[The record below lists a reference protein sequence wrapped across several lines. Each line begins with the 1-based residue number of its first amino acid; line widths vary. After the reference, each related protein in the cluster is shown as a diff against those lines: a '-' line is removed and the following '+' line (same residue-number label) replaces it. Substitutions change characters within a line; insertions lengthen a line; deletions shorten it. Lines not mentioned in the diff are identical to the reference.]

1 MLGCKKISNFEVAKY
16 QIVTY
21 VLMCK
26 DNTNI
31 RNEQVQTDFF
41 DLFEVKKKVEVSFT
55 APDMTNL
62 GGLPILRRVM
72 KIDDL
77 LVCLS
82 HKIRD
87 WRNPDYIEH
96 TLLEQVTQRVL
107 QIAAGYEDADDC
119 DILRHDS
126 MLKLSAGR
134 LPSDG
139 DLSSQPTMTRLE
151 NHVGKREL
159 YAIGKLFMQHFVES
173 YDKEPDKIIIDL
185 DDSNADTYGCQQ
197 LTLFNTYYGGYCYMP
212 LFVFEGISGK
222 LMLPL
227 LRPGRT
233 NKRTNVYRLI
243 RRIVLFLRKYWK
255 HTQIVVR
262 GDSMFCSHE
271 FMEWAQTQE
280 RVHYITGLSGNS
292 RLYSRVAAWAQY
304 AEERYKRDGQ
314 DIKEYHRF
322 MYRADKWSR
331 AQWVVVKIERNA
343 QGQNIRFIVT
353 DMYWHTPQHLYEK
366 VYCKRGDCE
375 LYIKEMKDGLRAD
388 RMSCNSFLANQF
400 RLFLHAAAYVLM
412 LEAKQMLFARHETLA
427 TATILTFRKRLIL
440 QTARITELKTKIK
453 IEFQRDNPMKDE
465 ILMALTAA

>member
-1 MLGCKKISNFEVAKY
+1 
-16 QIVTY
+16 
-21 VLMCK
+21 MCK
-26 DNTNI
+26 GNTI
-31 RNEQVQTDFF
+31 SRNEQAQTDFF
-41 DLFEVKKKVEVSFT
+41 DLFDVKKKVKVSFT

-62 GGLPILRRVM
+62 GGLPILRSVV
-72 KIDDL
+72 KNDDFL
-77 LVCLS
+77 
-82 HKIRD
+82 IRLARQIKE
-87 WRNPDYIEH
+87 WRNRKLIEH
-96 TLLEQVTQRVL
+96 PLAELVTQRVF

-119 DILRHDS
+119 DILRNDS
-126 MLKLSAGR
+126 MLKLAAGR
-134 LPSDG
+134 LPSEG
-139 DLSSQPTMTRLE
+139 ALCSQPTMTRLE
-151 NHVGKREL
+151 NHVGWREL
-159 YAIGKLFMQHFVES
+159 RAIGELFMKHFVES

-197 LTLFNTYYGGYCYMP
+197 LSLFNTFYGGYCYMP

-255 HTQIVVR
+255 HTEIVVR

-271 FMEWAQTQE
+271 FMEWAQTQK
-280 RVHYITGLSGNS
+280 RVHFITGLSGNS
-292 RLYSRVAAWAQY
+292 RLYRRVAAWVQGV
-304 AEERYKRDGQ
+304 EERYKQRGQ

-322 MYRADKWSR
+322 MYRADKWGR
-331 AQWVVVKIERNA
+331 AQWVIVKIERNA
-343 QGQNIRFIVT
+343 IGQNIRFIVT
-353 DMYWHTPQHLYEK
+353 DMYWHAPQHLYEK

-412 LEAKQMLFARHETLA
+412 LKAKQTLFAGIEPLA
-427 TATILTFRKRLIL
+427 TATILTIRKRIIL

-453 IEFQRDNPMKDE
+453 IEFQRDNPMKEE
-465 ILMALTAA
+465 ILRALTAA